1 MLRPEFPDV
10 TISKIRFLES
20 QGLIE
25 PERTASG
32 YRKFYEA
39 DIGRLR
45 WILQQQKDKYLPL
58 RVIRGKLDEEGGFPS
73 PPSAPA
79 LGSAPAL
86 AVAPDPR
93 PLPLA
98 EVIRHPSA
106 PMRVQYN
113 RPAVT
118 AVPNAPLPASS
129 EASSTAKPVPSGE
142 PWLAGAGGSRER
154 SEEPFAVESFA
165 VDALTGVSMTLEEL
179 VRASGLS
186 AAEIAQ
192 LEELGLVSSRGIFS
206 ETYYDDDA
214 LLACRLTA
222 GFLRHGVETRHLR
235 MYKMAADR
243 EASFF
248 EQIVT
253 PMLRRKDVASRA
265 SAIEILG
272 ELGRLGEQMRS
283 LALRQALRR
292 SIEPAPPRPR
302 GRAR

>member
-1 MLRPEFPDV
+1 
-10 TISKIRFLES
+10 
-20 QGLIE
+20 
-25 PERTASG
+25 
-32 YRKFYEA
+32 
-39 DIGRLR
+39 
-45 WILQQQKDKYLPL
+45 
-58 RVIRGKLDEEGGFPS
+58 
-73 PPSAPA
+73 
-79 LGSAPAL
+79 
-86 AVAPDPR
+86 
-93 PLPLA
+93 
-98 EVIRHPSA
+98 
-106 PMRVQYN
+106 MRVQYN

-154 SEEPFAVESFA
+154 SEEPFA

>member
-39 DIGRLR
+39 DIARLR

-58 RVIRGKLDEEGGFPS
+58 RVIRGKLDEEGALTS
-73 PPSAPA
+73 PAA
-79 LGSAPAL
+79 AAAL
-86 AVAPDPR
+86 AIAPEPKAVSPEPR
-93 PLPLA
+93 PVPLLRDA
-98 EVIRHPSA
+98 KSVAVADVIRHPSA
-106 PMRVQYN
+106 PPRTVSRSAIATTEVASDREADRGGY
-113 RPAVT
+113 
-118 AVPNAPLPASS
+118 ASS
-129 EASSTAKPVPSGE
+129 PRDAHRVSAA
-142 PWLAGAGGSRER
+142 LA
-154 SEEPFAVESFA
+154 
-165 VDALTGVSMTLEEL
+165 GVSMTLDEL

-186 AAEIAQ
+186 TGDIAQ
-192 LEELGLVSSRGIFS
+192 LEDLGLVKGRGMFS
-206 ETYYDDDA
+206 ETFYDEDA

-253 PMLRRKDVASRA
+253 PLLRRKDGSSRA
-265 SAIEILG
+265 AAVELLN
-272 ELGRLGEQMRS
+272 ELGHLGDQMHA
-283 LALRQALRR
+283 LALRQALQRTVEA
-292 SIEPAPPRPR
+292 SPPRVR
-302 GRAR
+302 